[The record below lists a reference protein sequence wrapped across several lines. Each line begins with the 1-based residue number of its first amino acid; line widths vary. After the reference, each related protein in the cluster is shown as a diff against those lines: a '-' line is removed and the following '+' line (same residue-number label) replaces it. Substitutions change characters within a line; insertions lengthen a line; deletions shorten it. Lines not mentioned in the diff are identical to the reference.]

1 VLGGAGTDTFGFY
14 YFNDPTSLT
23 RQQILDLLFE
33 LGIMHD
39 IANNETLEALIS

>member
-1 VLGGAGTDTFGFY
+1 MNRFY
-14 YFNDPTSLT
+14 YFKDPASLT

-39 IANNETLEALIS
+39 IANDETLEALFS